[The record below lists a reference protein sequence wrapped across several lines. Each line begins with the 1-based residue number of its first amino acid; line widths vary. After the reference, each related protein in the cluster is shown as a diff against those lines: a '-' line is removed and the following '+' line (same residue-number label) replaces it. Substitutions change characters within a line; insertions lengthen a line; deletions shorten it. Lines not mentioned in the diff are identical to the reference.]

1 MERLFRLIKN
11 RYFLSGLI
19 FIVWMSFFD
28 RYDLGTQYAYQQEK
42 NKLEEQKAFYEEEIL
57 TIEKAVKDVQ
67 YNPSEIQRIARERYK
82 MKKDNEDIFVI
93 EEVEPTKK

>member
-1 MERLFRLIKN
+1 MERLFKLIKN
-11 RYFLSGLI
+11 RYFLSGLV
-19 FIVWMSFFD
+19 FVVWMSFFD

>member
-67 YNPSEIQRIARERYK
+67 YNPNEIQRIARERYK